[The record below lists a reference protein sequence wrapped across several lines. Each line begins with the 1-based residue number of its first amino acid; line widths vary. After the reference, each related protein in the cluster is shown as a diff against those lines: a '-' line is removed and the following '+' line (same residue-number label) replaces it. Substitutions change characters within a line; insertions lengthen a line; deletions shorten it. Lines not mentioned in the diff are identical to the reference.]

1 MLRPVEEPED
11 TEPPRPRR
19 RLRASAARGALGAV
33 ALALL
38 AAACGTKTTES
49 SPGAATSPAG
59 ASEGS
64 ATAPAE
70 RPNLVLFVVDTL
82 RADHLGC
89 YGYARPTSPR
99 LDEFARES
107 VRFAEA
113 RAQSSWTKPAMATLL
128 TGLYPVTHGAER
140 RNQGIAPEV
149 RTLAERLSAAGYE
162 TAMLTTNPTVVEK
175 FGFGRGFDHF
185 EYVHQLQGRKRR
197 SVDSAEMHRAAV
209 AWLDGR
215 AAPGRPFFLVV
226 HTLDPHDPYR
236 PQEPYRSRF
245 APGVDVAAACCF
257 RGERLAALT
266 AEQAAIRR
274 RDSMALYDGEI
285 AQNDASFGRLVDD
298 LRARGLLDRS
308 AVVFTA
314 DHGEEFHEHGGWR
327 HAESLFEEVLRVP
340 LVVRL
345 PGDAPAGVTVADPA
359 DQIDIAPTL
368 LDLAGVAAPPEL
380 PGASL
385 LPVIG
390 GGPAPPR
397 ESLAWLR
404 HPAFDVAA
412 IRDGNW
418 KWLRHE
424 GAPRDVTS
432 GVPGIPGAAGVGGV
446 GEPAEALY
454 DLAADPG
461 EGRNL
466 LDAEPARRRALALRV
481 KAARARFARHES
493 PGEVAIDPELD
504 AELRALGYL

>member
-1 MLRPVEEPED
+1 MSRE
-11 TEPPRPRR
+11 
-19 RLRASAARGALGAV
+19 RLPARAGIAETQASGIRAGGFFHVRLLG
-33 ALALL
+33 L
-38 AAACGTKTTES
+38 AALILGSAC
-49 SPGAATSPAG
+49 SPGPRQVP
-59 ASEGS
+59 E
-64 ATAPAE
+64 AP
-70 RPNLVLFVVDTL
+70 NVLLISVDTL

-89 YGYARPTSPR
+89 YGYDRPTSPR

-113 RAQSSWTKPAMATLL
+113 RAQSSWTKPAMATIL

-140 RNQGIAPEV
+140 RANGIAPEA

-162 TAMLTTNPTVVEK
+162 TAMFTTNPTVVEK
-175 FGFGRGFDHF
+175 FGFGRGFDRF

-197 SVDSAEMHRAAV
+197 SVDSAAMVQAGV

-215 AAPGRPFFLVV
+215 AAPERPFFLVV

-245 APGVDVAAACCF
+245 APGVDVASACCF
-257 RGERLAALT
+257 RGGELAALS
-266 AEQAAIRR
+266 AEQAAARR
-274 RDSMALYDGEI
+274 RDSLALYDGEI
-285 AQNDASFGRLVDD
+285 AQNDASFGRLLDD

-345 PGDAPAGVTVADPA
+345 PKGTAARATVADPA
-359 DQIDIAPTL
+359 DQIDLAPTL
-368 LDLAGVAAPPEL
+368 LELAGVAAPPEF

-385 LPVIG
+385 LPVIAG
-390 GGPAPPR
+390 GAAPPR

-424 GAPRDVTS
+424 GALRSVS
-432 GVPGIPGAAGVGGV
+432 GGFDNPV
-446 GEPAEALY
+446 EALY
-454 DLAADPG
+454 DLEADSG
-461 EGRNL
+461 EQRNL
-466 LDAEPARRRALALRV
+466 LAAEPDRRRALALRV
-481 KAARARFARHES
+481 KAARARFARAH
-493 PGEVAIDPELD
+493 PGDGDGEVAIDPELD

>member
-1 MLRPVEEPED
+1 MLRPGEE
-11 TEPPRPRR
+11 RR
-19 RLRASAARGALGAV
+19 DGMARRALGAV

-38 AAACGTKTTES
+38 AAACGTKASEP
-49 SPGAATSPAG
+49 SPGAATSPA
-59 ASEGS
+59 EG
-64 ATAPAE
+64 PAAARVE
-70 RPNLVLFVVDTL
+70 RPNLVLYVVDTL

-89 YGYARPTSPR
+89 YGYDRPTSPR
-99 LDEFARES
+99 LDAFAREG

-113 RAQSSWTKPAMATLL
+113 RAQSSWTKPAMATIL
-128 TGLYPVTHGAER
+128 TGLHPVTHGAER
-140 RNQGIAPEV
+140 RAQGIAPEV

-162 TAMLTTNPTVVEK
+162 TAMFTTNPTVVEK
-175 FGFGRGFDHF
+175 FGFGRGFDRF

-197 SVDSAEMHRAAV
+197 SVRSAEMHQAAA

-215 AAPGRPFFLVV
+215 VAPERPFLLVV

-236 PQEPYRSRF
+236 PPEPYRSRF

-257 RGERLAALT
+257 RGERLAALS
-266 AEQAAIRR
+266 EEEAAIRR

-285 AQNDASFGRLVDD
+285 AANDASFGRLVDD

-308 AVVFTA
+308 AVLFTS

-345 PGDAPAGVTVADPA
+345 PGGASAGATIADPA

-368 LDLAGVAAPPEL
+368 LDLAGVAVPPEL

-390 GGPAPPR
+390 GGASPPR

-404 HPAFDVAA
+404 HPAFDVTA

-418 KWLRHE
+418 KWVRHE
-424 GAPRDVTS
+424 GVLRSVT
-432 GVPGIPGAAGVGGV
+432 AGVAGDAGV
-446 GEPAEALY
+446 AGVSEPAEALY
-454 DLAADPG
+454 DLEADPG
-461 EGRNL
+461 ERKNL
-466 LDAEPARRRALALRV
+466 LEAEPDRRRALALRV
-481 KAARARFARHES
+481 KEARARLARREAG
-493 PGEVAIDPELD
+493 GEVEIDPELD
-504 AELRALGYL
+504 AELRALGSLR

>member
-1 MLRPVEEPED
+1 MLLPSEELED
-11 TEPPRPRR
+11 AEPPRSRR
-19 RLRASAARGALGAV
+19 KRRAGAARRALGFF

-38 AAACGTKTTES
+38 VAACGTKTPEP
-49 SPGAATSPAG
+49 SPRAATSPAG
-59 ASEGS
+59 PSVA
-64 ATAPAE
+64 ARAE
-70 RPNLVLFVVDTL
+70 RPNLILYVVDTL

-89 YGYARPTSPR
+89 YGYDRPTSPR
-99 LDEFARES
+99 LDAFAREG

-113 RAQSSWTKPAMATLL
+113 RAQSSWTKPAMATIL
-128 TGLYPVTHGAER
+128 TGLYPITHGAER
-140 RNQGIAPEV
+140 RSQGIAPEA
-149 RTLAERLSAAGYE
+149 RTLAERLAEAGYE
-162 TAMLTTNPTVVEK
+162 TAMFTTNPTVVEK
-175 FGFGRGFDHF
+175 FGFGRGFDRF

-197 SVDSAEMHRAAV
+197 SVDSAEMHRAAT

-215 AAPGRPFFLVV
+215 AAPERPFFLVV

-236 PQEPYRSRF
+236 PQEPFRSRF
-245 APGVDVAAACCF
+245 APGVDVASACCF
-257 RGERLAALT
+257 RGERLEALSP
-266 AEQAAIRR
+266 EGAAIRR
-274 RDSMALYDGEI
+274 RDSLALYDGEI

-298 LRARGLLDRS
+298 LRTRGLLHRS
-308 AVVFTA
+308 AVIFTS

-345 PGDAPAGVTVADPA
+345 PGGAPAGTTVADPA

-368 LDLAGVAAPPEL
+368 LDLAGIAAPPEL

-385 LPVIG
+385 LPGIG
-390 GGPAPPR
+390 GGPSPPR

-404 HPAFDVAA
+404 HPAFEVAA

-424 GAPRDVTS
+424 GARRAVS
-432 GVPGIPGAAGVGGV
+432 GGVGGVGEGAGV

-461 EGRNL
+461 EQRNL
-466 LDAEPARRRALALRV
+466 LEAEPARRRALALRV
-481 KAARARFARHES
+481 KEARARLARSEEA
-493 PGEVAIDPELD
+493 GQVEIDPELD

>member
-1 MLRPVEEPED
+1 MLVLR
-11 TEPPRPRR
+11 TGTARR
-19 RLRASAARGALGAV
+19 ELGAV

-38 AAACGTKTTES
+38 AAACGTTTTEP
-49 SPGAATSPAG
+49 SPEAATSLAGVSG
-59 ASEGS
+59 AS
-64 ATAPAE
+64 AAAPAE
-70 RPNLVLFVVDTL
+70 RPNLILYVVDTL

-99 LDEFARES
+99 LDEFAREA

-113 RAQSSWTKPAMATLL
+113 RAQSSWTKPAMATIL
-128 TGLYPVTHGAER
+128 TGVHPVTHGAER
-140 RNQGIAPEV
+140 RGQGIAPEV
-149 RTLAERLSAAGYE
+149 RTLAERLSEAGYE
-162 TAMLTTNPTVVEK
+162 TAMFTTNPTAVEK
-175 FGFGRGFDHF
+175 FGFGRGFDRF

-197 SVDSAEMHRAAV
+197 SVDSAAMHRAAA

-215 AAPGRPFFLVV
+215 AAPERQFFLVV

-236 PQEPYRSRF
+236 PREPYRSRF
-245 APGVDVAAACCF
+245 APGVDVASACCF
-257 RGERLAALT
+257 RGGELAALS
-266 AEQAAIRR
+266 AEQAAARR
-274 RDSMALYDGEI
+274 RDSLALYDGEI

-298 LRARGLLDRS
+298 LRARRLLDRS

-327 HAESLFEEVLRVP
+327 HAESLYEEVLRVP
-340 LVVRL
+340 LVLRM
-345 PGDAPAGVTVADPA
+345 PGGAAAGKTVADPA

-424 GAPRDVTS
+424 GAPRTAS
-432 GVPGIPGAAGVGGV
+432 GGVGG
-446 GEPAEALY
+446 GEPAEALF
-454 DLAADPG
+454 DLEADPG
-461 EGRNL
+461 ERQNL
-466 LDAEPARRRALALRV
+466 LEAEPARRRALALRV
-481 KAARARFARHES
+481 KTARARFGR
-493 PGEVAIDPELD
+493 GEGTKEVDIDPELD
-504 AELRALGYL
+504 AELRALGYLK

>member
-1 MLRPVEEPED
+1 MSRPGEA
-11 TEPPRPRR
+11 RR
-19 RLRASAARGALGAV
+19 DGVARRALGAV

-38 AAACGTKTTES
+38 AAACGTKATKP
-49 SPGAATSPAG
+49 SPGAVTSPA
-59 ASEGS
+59 EG
-64 ATAPAE
+64 PAAARVE
-70 RPNLVLFVVDTL
+70 RPNLVLYVVDTL

-89 YGYARPTSPR
+89 YGYDRPTSPR
-99 LDEFARES
+99 LDAFAREG

-113 RAQSSWTKPAMATLL
+113 RAQSSWTKPAMATIL
-128 TGLYPVTHGAER
+128 TGLHPVSHGAER
-140 RNQGIAPEV
+140 RAQGIAPEV

-162 TAMLTTNPTVVEK
+162 TAMFTTNPTVVEK
-175 FGFGRGFDHF
+175 FGFGRGFERF

-197 SVDSAEMHRAAV
+197 SVRSAEMHQAAA

-215 AAPGRPFFLVV
+215 VAPERPFFLVV

-236 PQEPYRSRF
+236 PPEPYRSRF

-257 RGERLAALT
+257 RGERLAALS
-266 AEQAAIRR
+266 EEEAAIRR

-285 AQNDASFGRLVDD
+285 AANDASFGRLVDD

-308 AVVFTA
+308 AVLFTS

-345 PGDAPAGVTVADPA
+345 PGGASAAATIADPA

-390 GGPAPPR
+390 GGHSPPR

-404 HPAFDVAA
+404 HPAFDVTA

-418 KWLRHE
+418 KWVRHE
-424 GAPRDVTS
+424 GVLRAVT
-432 GVPGIPGAAGVGGV
+432 AGVAGYTGV
-446 GEPAEALY
+446 SEPAEALY
-454 DLAADPG
+454 DLEADPG
-461 EGRNL
+461 ERQNL
-466 LDAEPARRRALALRV
+466 LEAEPDRRRALALRV
-481 KAARARFARHES
+481 KAARARLARREDA
-493 PGEVAIDPELD
+493 GEVDIDPELD
-504 AELRALGYL
+504 AELRALGYLR

>member
-1 MLRPVEEPED
+1 MLRPGEALDDAE
-11 TEPPRPRR
+11 PRR
-19 RLRASAARGALGAV
+19 PQRNPGAGMARRALGAV

-38 AAACGTKTTES
+38 AAACGTKTTEP
-49 SPGAATSPAG
+49 SPGVATSHAG
-59 ASEGS
+59 P
-64 ATAPAE
+64 ATAARAE
-70 RPNLVLFVVDTL
+70 RTNLVLYVVDTL

-89 YGYARPTSPR
+89 YGYGRPTSPR
-99 LDEFARES
+99 LDEFAREA

-128 TGLYPVTHGAER
+128 TGLHPVTHGAER

-162 TAMLTTNPTVVEK
+162 TAMFTTNPTVVEK
-175 FGFGRGFDHF
+175 FGFGRGFDRF
-185 EYVHQLQGRKRR
+185 EYVHQLRGRKRR
-197 SVDSAEMHRAAV
+197 SVDSAEMHRAAT

-215 AAPGRPFFLVV
+215 AAPARPFFLVV

-245 APGVDVAAACCF
+245 APGVDVASACCF
-257 RGERLAALT
+257 RGEQLTALS
-266 AEQAAIRR
+266 AEQAATRR
-274 RDSMALYDGEI
+274 RDSLALYDGEI

-345 PGDAPAGVTVADPA
+345 PGGAPAGATVADPA
-359 DQIDIAPTL
+359 DQIDLAPTL
-368 LDLAGVAAPPEL
+368 LDLAGVAVPPEL

-404 HPAFDVAA
+404 HPAFEVTA
-412 IRDGNW
+412 IRDGSW
-418 KWLRHE
+418 KWLRHD
-424 GAPRDVTS
+424 GPPRAATS
-432 GVPGIPGAAGVGGV
+432 GVAGGAGLAGIA
-446 GEPAEALY
+446 EPAEALY
-454 DLAADPG
+454 DLTADPG
-461 EGRNL
+461 ELRNL
-466 LDAEPARRRALALRV
+466 LATEPDRRRALALRV
-481 KAARARFARHES
+481 KAARARLARVDRGEEA
-493 PGEVAIDPELD
+493 GEVEIDPELD
-504 AELRALGYL
+504 AELRALGYLR

>member
-1 MLRPVEEPED
+1 MLRPGEELED
-11 TEPPRPRR
+11 AEPPCPRR
-19 RLRASAARGALGAV
+19 LLRAGAARRALAAI

-38 AAACGTKTTES
+38 AAACGTKATES

-59 ASEGS
+59 PS
-64 ATAPAE
+64 AAAPAE
-70 RPNLVLFVVDTL
+70 RPNLVLYVVDTL

-89 YGYARPTSPR
+89 YGYGRPTSPR

-113 RAQSSWTKPAMATLL
+113 RAQSSWTKPAMATIL
-128 TGLYPVTHGAER
+128 TGLHPVTHGAER
-140 RNQGIAPEV
+140 RNQGIASEA
-149 RTLAERLSAAGYE
+149 RTLAERLSAAGYD
-162 TAMLTTNPTVVEK
+162 TAMFTTNPTVVEK
-175 FGFGRGFDHF
+175 FGFGRGFDRF

-197 SVDSAEMHRAAV
+197 SVDSAAMHRAAA

-215 AAPGRPFFLVV
+215 AAPERPFFLVV

-257 RGERLAALT
+257 RGERLEALS
-266 AEQAAIRR
+266 AEQAVIRR
-274 RDSMALYDGEI
+274 RDSLALYDGEI

-308 AVVFTA
+308 AVVFTS

-345 PGDAPAGVTVADPA
+345 PGGGSAGATVADPA

-390 GGPAPPR
+390 GGTSPPR

-424 GAPRDVTS
+424 GALRPVTP
-432 GVPGIPGAAGVGGV
+432 GVGGVGGV

-461 EGRNL
+461 ERRNL
-466 LDAEPARRRALALRV
+466 LEAEPARRRALALQV
-481 KAARARFARHES
+481 KEARALFARRES
-493 PGEVAIDPELD
+493 PGEVELDPELD

>member
-1 MLRPVEEPED
+1 MLR
-11 TEPPRPRR
+11 
-19 RLRASAARGALGAV
+19 LRIGAV
-33 ALALL
+33 ALALF
-38 AAACGTKTTES
+38 AMACGAKRIEP
-49 SPGAATSPAG
+49 SPRAATPPAG
-59 ASEGS
+59 E
-64 ATAPAE
+64 APAARVE
-70 RPNLVLFVVDTL
+70 RPNLVLYVVDTL

-89 YGYARPTSPR
+89 YGYGRPTSPR
-99 LDEFARES
+99 IDAFARQG

-113 RAQSSWTKPAMATLL
+113 RAQSSWTKPAMATIL
-128 TGLYPVTHGAER
+128 TGLYPITHGAER
-140 RNQGIAPEV
+140 RAQGIAPEA
-149 RTLAERLSAAGYE
+149 RTLAERLAAAGYE
-162 TAMLTTNPTVVEK
+162 TAMFTTNPTVVEK
-175 FGFGRGFDHF
+175 FGFGRGFDRF

-197 SVDSAEMHRAAV
+197 SVDSAAMHQAAT

-215 AAPGRPFFLVV
+215 AAPERPFFLVV

-257 RGERLAALT
+257 RGEGLGTLS

-285 AQNDASFGRLVDD
+285 AQNDASFGRLLDD
-298 LRARGLLDRS
+298 LGARGLLQRS
-308 AVVFTA
+308 AVVFTG

-340 LVVRL
+340 LIVRL
-345 PGDAPAGVTVADPA
+345 PGGAPTGTTVADPA
-359 DQIDIAPTL
+359 DQIDLAPTL
-368 LDLAGVAAPPEL
+368 LALAGVAVPPEL

-385 LPVIG
+385 LPVIAG
-390 GGPAPPR
+390 GAAPAR

-424 GAPRDVTS
+424 GALRAVTS
-432 GVPGIPGAAGVGGV
+432 GVAGV

-461 EGRNL
+461 EQSNL
-466 LDAEPARRRALALRV
+466 LEAEPARRRALALRV
-481 KAARARFARHES
+481 KAARARFARRES
-493 PGEVAIDPELD
+493 AGDVAIDPELD

>member
-1 MLRPVEEPED
+1 MLRPGGELAVAA
-11 TEPPRPRR
+11 PPRPRR
-19 RLRASAARGALGAV
+19 ALGVV

-38 AAACGTKTTES
+38 AAACGTKQTD
-49 SPGAATSPAG
+49 PPPRAATPPAG
-59 ASEGS
+59 AVAARQE
-64 ATAPAE
+64 T

-89 YGYARPTSPR
+89 YGYDRPTSPR
-99 LDEFARES
+99 LDEFAREG

-113 RAQSSWTKPAMATLL
+113 RAQSSWTKPAMATIL

-140 RNQGIAPEV
+140 RANGIAPEV

-162 TAMLTTNPTVVEK
+162 TAMFTTNPTVVEK
-175 FGFGRGFDHF
+175 FGFGRGFDRF

-197 SVDSAEMHRAAV
+197 SVDSAAMVQAGV

-215 AAPGRPFFLVV
+215 AAPERPFFLVV

-245 APGVDVAAACCF
+245 APGVDVASACCF
-257 RGERLAALT
+257 RGGELAALS
-266 AEQAAIRR
+266 AEQAATRR
-274 RDSMALYDGEI
+274 RDSLALYDGEI
-285 AQNDASFGRLVDD
+285 AQNDASFGRLLDD

-345 PGDAPAGVTVADPA
+345 PKGTAARATVADPA
-359 DQIDIAPTL
+359 DQIDLAPTL
-368 LDLAGVAAPPEL
+368 LELAGVAAPPEL

-385 LPVIG
+385 LPVIAG
-390 GGPAPPR
+390 GAAPPR

-424 GAPRDVTS
+424 GALRSVS
-432 GVPGIPGAAGVGGV
+432 GGFDNPV
-446 GEPAEALY
+446 EALY
-454 DLAADPG
+454 DLEADPG
-461 EGRNL
+461 EQRNL
-466 LDAEPARRRALALRV
+466 LAAEPDRRRALALRV
-481 KAARARFARHES
+481 KAARARFARAH
-493 PGEVAIDPELD
+493 PGDGDGEVAIDPELD